1 MRLAGNKVLDS
12 IIFSLLSLGFA
23 FLINRG
29 FYVIDSVVGNEY
41 LQIREATQFNELGRL
56 GHRFLTPV
64 LSKIFPSILFFNIF
78 ILSCWLYSIAFN
90 LYEKYSRL
98 NILLILISVAS
109 VLPVIFTLNFGNY
122 PDPLTIFISTTMI
135 FTQKNKRIFYLLAFL
150 LVINNEIGLFLLLF
164 FLLISKDLKKDLTVF
179 TLIGITYYIFRKN
192 FIKFTEANQ
201 SSIESY
207 ISQISDININFFLI
221 FGFFTGLK
229 FTFLLLVFSNKKFI
243 VVTYYLFF
251 LIFAFN
257 MAVDYSRYASLL
269 VFTIIFVLYE
279 DKINKKINFSS
290 IMIFV
295 IFLNIV
301 TPKYYVWDE
310 NILYLRD
317 SRIHFLDILG
327 NSFSERNL
335 MP

>member
-1 MRLAGNKVLDS
+1 MRIDENKVLNS
-12 IIFSLLSLGFA
+12 INISLGFA

-29 FYVIDSVVGNEY
+29 FFIIDSVVGNEY

-64 LSKIFPSILFFNIF
+64 LSKIFPSIFLFNIF
-78 ILSCWLYSIAFN
+78 ILFFWLYLLAFN

-98 NILLILISVAS
+98 NILLILISVS
-109 VLPVIFTLNFGNY
+109 STLPVIFTLNFGNY
-122 PDPLTIFISTTMI
+122 PDPLTIFS
-135 FTQKNKRIFYLLAFL
+135 FYNHLYQKNKKIFYLLAFL
-150 LVINNEIGLFLLLF
+150 LVINNEIGLFLILF
-164 FLLISKDLKKDLTVF
+164 FLLISKNLKKDLLVF
-179 TLIGITYYIFRKN
+179 ALIGIIYYIFRKN
-192 FIKFTEANQ
+192 FIYFTEVNQ

-207 ISQISDININFFLI
+207 ISQISDINLNFFLI

-229 FTFLLLVFSNKKFI
+229 FLLLLIVFSNNKFK

-257 MAVDYSRYASLL
+257 MAVDYSRYSSLL
-269 VFTIIFVLYE
+269 VFTIIYILYE
-279 DKINKKINFSS
+279 NKDNKKISFTL
-290 IMIFV
+290 IVTFV

-301 TPKYYVWDE
+301 TPKYYVWDT

-317 SRIHFLDILG
+317 SKIHFIDILG
-327 NSFSERNL
+327 KNFYERNL
-335 MP
+335 IP